1 MATVTK
7 LTPTGIHYSGEID
20 EATFNANS
28 GYTKNL
34 ATWSEQFTNPVW
46 SSITRAGI
54 LTNTDI
60 APDGT
65 KTAST
70 LYNTLGNSTGY
81 IRRTYPVVNGQTY
94 CYSIYAKAKELNYLW
109 LQNFTDAGAFAGDQV
124 AFDLINGNISYNPS
138 PSRIFYPT
146 ITSVGNEWYRCSMCQ
161 TVGLNYT
168 YTGAGGIVA
177 AGPGSQF
184 GAAGTGDGKSG
195 ILIWGAQMEQLNS
208 VPSIY
213 TSMTTVPTP
222 VAKRVDYNGKIYIS
236 GTFDE
241 ATFNSNSPVIKN
253 LFNYTETFDFDYTNW
268 TYNSGLIK
276 QNAILAPDGVSL
288 APKFIEFSGL
298 GNQRFYNWMP
308 LDAGITYTYSIYL
321 KAAERYIVRC
331 YTEDI
336 QSGGGG
342 RVGAYLNLRTGTII
356 TPYITGTNTLLG
368 SKLEAVGNDW
378 FRFSW
383 TVRAVL
389 SANLNTTG
397 FMIVGMAIDEVPNF
411 NYVGDGNSG
420 IYIWGAQK
428 EIADSV
434 GIYQGVGAPNTLI
447 PTKFK
452 QRVQTQGDTYIAGNY
467 DEWTGFNV
475 VTNGLI
481 VHLDAAIPTS
491 WPGSGTTWYDLSGNG
506 LNATPIYYITT
517 LPYFDISSYSFAFQ
531 YPLSQRPM
539 VLSNIAAVKTPSF
552 SCEAW
557 VKQTAYN
564 ANDQYWNQLF
574 GGEEYLKNG
583 FRCGVTSAGRVVFW
597 TDQSGGNFALQSN
610 ITTTLNTF
618 YHLVITY
625 DLPSRTANMYINGVN
640 VGTVRNA
647 VYNVPTLTSQ
657 FGIGSGVGGTYDQI
671 GNIATFKM
679 YNRAISQQEAS
690 DNFTATRNRFGV

>member
-20 EATFNANS
+20 EATFNSNS

-146 ITSVGNEWYRCSMCQ
+146 ITSVGNGWYRCSMCQ

-236 GTFDE
+236 GSFDE
-241 ATFNSNSPVIKN
+241 VVYNP
-253 LFNYTETFDFDYTNW
+253 
-268 TYNSGLIK
+268 NSGITTNLVINSQTFTGADWSK
-276 QNAILAPDGVSL
+276 INASISSATELAPDGSSTASFYKESYSTTFDAHQFYKGINPLTIDTVYVLSCYYKPT
-288 APKFIEFSGL
+288 ANRYIISPGL
-298 GNQRFYNWMP
+298 GNAAFGGSDITASFNLKTLTVSSVNP
-308 LDAGITYTYSIYL
+308 LITNYGITNVGNGWYRCFVTM
-321 KAAERYIVRC
+321 KATA
-331 YTEDI
+331 T
-336 QSGGGG
+336 GF
-342 RVGAYLNLRTGTII
+342 GTI
-356 TPYITGTNTLLG
+356 GLFTLLG
-368 SKLEAVGNDW
+368 RED
-378 FRFSW
+378 
-383 TVRAVL
+383 VL
-389 SANLNTTG
+389 NGYS
-397 FMIVGMAIDEVPNF
+397 
-411 NYVGDGNSG
+411 GDGASG
-420 IYIWGAQK
+420 IYVWGAQL
-428 EIADSV
+428 EIGDS
-434 GIYQGVGAPNTLI
+434 GPNSQPSIYVPTTTSIVPNV
-447 PTKFK
+447 P
-452 QRVQTQGDTYIAGNY
+452 YIFRQSANGNSYVKSTY

-583 FRCGVTSAGRVVFW
+583 FRCGVTGAGRVVFW

-625 DLPSRTANMYINGVN
+625 DLPSQTANMYINGVN

-657 FGIGSGVGGTYDQI
+657 FGIGGGVGGTYDQI